1 MKRFLIRAALA
12 IATTIGYVAALS
24 GLTQALI

>member
-1 MKRFLIRAALA
+1 MRGILVSAALA

>member
-1 MKRFLIRAALA
+1 MKEFLVSVALA